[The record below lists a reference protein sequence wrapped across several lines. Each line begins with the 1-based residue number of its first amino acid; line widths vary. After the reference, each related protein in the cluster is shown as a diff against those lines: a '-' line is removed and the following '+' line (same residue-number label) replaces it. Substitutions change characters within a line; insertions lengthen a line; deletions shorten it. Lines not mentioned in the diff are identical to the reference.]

1 MQALPQ
7 LTPGR
12 HKNKMQVR
20 IQVQATDHPE
30 VTPEQLAA
38 RGPSPAPA
46 SAACLPQPAI
56 DDAPAAAPASAPSA
70 KRRRTTTPQR
80 SEFADMIDS
89 FMKAHTDACHD
100 NNPMTAGSYAIFTS
114 QTANCGCT
122 LCVLQS
128 PLSAAVSSNTRLSVW
143 FTRRFFQMEGR
154 QVFADSSFAPAAAA
168 DAYASTSDRCP
179 CPVSHVPVHR
189 HLCTVIRCR

>member
-80 SEFADMIDS
+80 PGEIDWAAALDDT
-89 FMKAHTDACHD
+89 FMKAHADGERSLFAAHF
-100 NNPMTAGSYAIFTS
+100 ARGSA
-114 QTANCGCT
+114 
-122 LCVLQS
+122 
-128 PLSAAVSSNTRLSVW
+128 
-143 FTRRFFQMEGR
+143 
-154 QVFADSSFAPAAAA
+154 
-168 DAYASTSDRCP
+168 
-179 CPVSHVPVHR
+179 
-189 HLCTVIRCR
+189 